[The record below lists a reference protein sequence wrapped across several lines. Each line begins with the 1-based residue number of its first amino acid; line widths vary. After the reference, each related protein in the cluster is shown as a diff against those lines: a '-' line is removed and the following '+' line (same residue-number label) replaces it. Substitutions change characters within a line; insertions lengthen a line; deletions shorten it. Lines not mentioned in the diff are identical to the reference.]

1 MNRPAGGPGSRGR
14 GRAAPDIL
22 VDAHATL
29 GEGPVWDDQQQ
40 RLLWVDILPGL
51 VHRFDPATGRDDI
64 FRAGKPAGAAGL
76 RADGGLVMAVEDGFA
91 VLDRD
96 WQRPEQV
103 AVIEHTGPR
112 ARFNDGKCDPAGRFL
127 AGTMAYDLTPGA
139 GSLYRLDPDRSV
151 TMLLP
156 HVTISNGLCWT
167 GAGTTVYYIDSPSQ
181 GIDAFDYDTGTGQL
195 ANRRRVAE
203 VPRDAGLPDGMTID
217 ADGCLWVALYGGS
230 AVCRYTPAGKL
241 DATVSFP
248 AANITCP
255 VFGGPG
261 LGVLYVTS
269 ARDGLDEAQLAAQ
282 PHAGAVFAA
291 DVGTSGLPATRF
303 GG

>member
-1 MNRPAGGPGSRGR
+1 
-14 GRAAPDIL
+14 
-22 VDAHATL
+22 
-29 GEGPVWDDQQQ
+29 
-40 RLLWVDILPGL
+40 
-51 VHRFDPATGRDDI
+51 
-64 FRAGKPAGAAGL
+64 
-76 RADGGLVMAVEDGFA
+76 
-91 VLDRD
+91 
-96 WQRPEQV
+96 
-103 AVIEHTGPR
+103 VIEHAGSR

-139 GSLYRLDPDRSV
+139 GALYRLDLDRSV
-151 TMLLP
+151 TKLLP

-167 GAGTTVYYIDSPSQ
+167 GDGTTLYYIDSPTQ
-181 GIDAFDYDTGTGQL
+181 GIDAFDYDTGTGRP

-203 VPRDAGLPDGMTID
+203 IPRGAGLPDGMTID

-230 AVCRYTPAGKL
+230 AVRRYTPAGTL

-248 AANITCP
+248 VTNITCP

-269 ARDGLDEAQLAAQ
+269 ARDGLDEAKLAAQ